1 MQLFL
6 GYKYYD
12 YYDYN
17 CHKYKRAMKIS
28 TKARYGT
35 RALLD
40 LASNTRIEPIQLK
53 GIAQRQEISPSYL
66 EHLFIPLIAAGI
78 VKSTRGSR
86 GGVALTRP
94 AREIKLIEIVEAL
107 EGPISLVEC
116 ITDNGTCPR
125 SGACATQDIWRDLTE
140 AIGGILE
147 NTTLAD
153 LVEKQKGKM
162 KKPMPSYEI

>member
-1 MQLFL
+1 
-6 GYKYYD
+6 
-12 YYDYN
+12 
-17 CHKYKRAMKIS
+17 MKIS

-35 RALLD
+35 RALID
-40 LASNTRIEPIQLK
+40 LALNIRIEPVQLK
-53 GIAQRQEISPSYL
+53 SIAQRQEISASYL

-94 AREIKLIEIVEAL
+94 PREIKLIDIVEAL

-116 ITDNGTCPR
+116 LTDNNKCRR
-125 SGACATQDIWRDLTE
+125 SGACATQDIWGELTQ
-140 AIGGILE
+140 AICDILE

-153 LVEKQKGKM
+153 LVEKQKSKI
-162 KKPMPSYEI
+162 KIPVPSYEI